1 MGKELA
7 VKGCT
12 FKASI
17 NPGTISANC
26 STITV
31 PSADVLTG
39 SSGVFSSGA
48 FFDKITVIIPSG
60 ASVTL
65 LSPPPSAV
73 SPSGQLMVPD
83 TIDISGTAADVLS
96 GGKKAVLKGD
106 SGTKT
111 ISFTF
116 PGLQGTQVPYGVSV
130 KVEVDNPG
138 QTDVIAL

>member
-7 VKGCT
+7 IKGCT

-26 STITV
+26 STSTT
-31 PSADVLTG
+31 PSKDVLDIG
-39 SSGVFSSGA
+39 SGNGV
-48 FFDKITVIIPSG
+48 FFDKITVEIPSG

-65 LSPPPSAV
+65 PSPPPSAT
-73 SPSGQLMVPD
+73 SPSGQLMAPA
-83 TIDISGTAADVLS
+83 TIDISGTADNVLR
-96 GGKKAVLKGD
+96 GNKKAVLKGD

-111 ISFTF
+111 ITFTF
-116 PGLQGTQVPYGVSV
+116 PAPNGATTTFGVSV
-130 KVEVDNPG
+130 KVEVDDPG

>member
-26 STITV
+26 STTTV
-31 PSADVLTG
+31 PSADVLIG
-39 SSGVFSSGA
+39 SNGA
-48 FFDKITVIIPSG
+48 FFDKITVTIPSG
-60 ASVTL
+60 ASVKL
-65 LSPPPSAV
+65 PSPPPSAV
-73 SPSGQLMVPD
+73 SPSGQLMAPD
-83 TIDISGTAADVLS
+83 TIDISGTAADILS
-96 GGKKAVLKGD
+96 GDKKAVLKGD

-116 PGLQGTQVPYGVSV
+116 PGPQGTQVPYGVSV
-130 KVEVDNPG
+130 KVEVDDPG

>member
-26 STITV
+26 STSTT
-31 PSADVLTG
+31 PSADVLV
-39 SSGVFSSGA
+39 SGNGV
-48 FFDKITVIIPSG
+48 FFDKITVTIPSG

-65 LSPPPSAV
+65 TSPPPSAT
-73 SPSGQLMVPD
+73 SLSGQLMAPD
-83 TIDISGTAADVLS
+83 TIDISGTADNVLS

-106 SGTKT
+106 NGSKAIT
-111 ISFTF
+111 FTF
-116 PGLQGTQVPYGVSV
+116 PGPNSSIVPYPVTV
-130 KVEVDNPG
+130 KIEVDNPG

>member
-26 STITV
+26 STSTT
-31 PSADVLTG
+31 PSADVLVG
-39 SSGVFSSGA
+39 ANGV
-48 FFDKITVIIPSG
+48 FFDKITVTIPSG

-65 LSPPPSAV
+65 TSPPPSAT
-73 SPSGQLMVPD
+73 SPSGQLMAPD
-83 TIDISGTAADVLS
+83 TIDISGTADNVLS

-106 SGTKT
+106 NGTKT
-111 ISFTF
+111 VTFTF
-116 PGLQGTQVPYGVSV
+116 PGPQGTQVPYGVSV